1 MLQGMLMT
9 AIVRIPK
16 DGLESFL
23 AYEDH
28 VIPLQAEHG
37 AVLERRVRTAD
48 GTTEV
53 HLVRFPSQAAVDA
66 YMDDSRRH
74 DHRDLFEASGAVME
88 VLVVDDVPG

>member
-1 MLQGMLMT
+1 MLMT
-9 AIVRIPK
+9 AILRIPK
-16 DGLESFL
+16 EGLESFR
-23 AYEDH
+23 AYEDQ

-66 YMDDSRRH
+66 YMADPRRH
-74 DHRDLFEASGAVME
+74 EHRGLFEASGAVME
-88 VLVVDDVPG
+88 ALVVHDVPG